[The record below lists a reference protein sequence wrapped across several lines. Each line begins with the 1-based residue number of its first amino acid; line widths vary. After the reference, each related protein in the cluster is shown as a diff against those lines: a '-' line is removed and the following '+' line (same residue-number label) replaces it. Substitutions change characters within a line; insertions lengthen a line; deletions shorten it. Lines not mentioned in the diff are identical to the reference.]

1 MELNQVVELIGS
13 FGFPIAACI
22 WLGYYV
28 KQLMQQYREDIAK
41 LQQLHRE
48 EITAFKDEMETA
60 VNNNT
65 LALTELIAK
74 IDKGGAI

>member
-1 MELNQVVELIGS
+1 MELNQVIELIGS

-74 IDKGGAI
+74 LDKGGRI

>member
-1 MELNQVVELIGS
+1 MELNQVIELIGS

-74 IDKGGAI
+74 LDKGGAV

>member
-1 MELNQVVELIGS
+1 MELNQVIELIGS

-28 KQLMQQYREDIAK
+28 KELMKQYREDIAK

-74 IDKGGAI
+74 LDKGGRI

>member
-1 MELNQVVELIGS
+1 MDLNQVIELIGS

-28 KQLMQQYREDIAK
+28 KELMKQYREDIAR
-41 LQQLHRE
+41 LQQLHRQ
-48 EITAFKDEMETA
+48 EITAFKNEMETA

-74 IDKGGAI
+74 LDKGGVV

>member
-1 MELNQVVELIGS
+1 MELNQVIELIGS

-28 KQLMQQYREDIAK
+28 KELMKQYREDIAK

-65 LALTELIAK
+65 KALTELIIK
-74 IDKGGAI
+74 LDKGGVV